1 MDLKHVVYAHVGDR
15 FKDGGMEEREGGM
28 KGESSMETYMLPYVK
43 QTASGNFPYDSG
55 NSNWSSVTI

>member
-1 MDLKHVVYAHVGDR
+1 MWSMHTWETDLR
-15 FKDGGMEEREGGM
+15 IGGMEEREGGM